1 MYGFGGASG
10 SVFGASWLGI
20 QQELI
25 TRVGV
30 WNNEDIDTSSNH
42 REYRNNVES
51 LETAGERGELQG
63 REFFFF
69 TDNQVS
75 ESIKHKGNSSSESL
89 FLLTLCLNMLEMK
102 YKCRI
107 HLIHI
112 AGTHMI
118 VQGTDGGSRGGDF
131 LEGVFK

>member
-69 TDNQVS
+69 T
-75 ESIKHKGNSSSESL
+75 HP
-89 FLLTLCLNMLEMK
+89 
-102 YKCRI
+102 
-107 HLIHI
+107 
-112 AGTHMI
+112 
-118 VQGTDGGSRGGDF
+118 RGGF
-131 LEGVFK
+131 MKWYNYTTFFYCSTIFFNRI